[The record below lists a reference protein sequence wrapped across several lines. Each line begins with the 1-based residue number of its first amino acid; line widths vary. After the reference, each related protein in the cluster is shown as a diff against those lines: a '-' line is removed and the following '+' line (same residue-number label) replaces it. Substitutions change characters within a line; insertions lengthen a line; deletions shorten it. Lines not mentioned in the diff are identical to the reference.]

1 MEVAKEVLQIAHI
14 LKQEGHSAYLVGGC
28 LRDLLLNKEPN
39 DWDLTTDATPEK
51 IQEIFPESVYENEF
65 GTVGVKTDS
74 EDPRLKIVEVTTF
87 RIEEGYSNKRHPDS
101 VSFSTDIND
110 DLSRRDFTVNAIALD
125 LNATDPITDPFDGQK
140 DLKDEVLR
148 AVGDPDQ
155 RFKEDA
161 LRLLRAVRFS
171 AQLGFSIELKTFQA
185 IKENAALLEHVSKER
200 IRIEFEKL
208 IMTDKAEQALMLL
221 QELNLLQYIIP
232 ELEEGVGVEQNMHHK
247 YTVFEHN
254 VKSLGYAV
262 KQNMPLELRLA
273 ALLHDVGKPA
283 TREWKS
289 YEKGEKVWNEK
300 RDEEDKKA
308 RPHRQQAPSSRGGR
322 GDWTF
327 YSHQVVGAKMT
338 EKILRRLTFP
348 AKLIE
353 KVSLLVYEHMFVY
366 DPDAVTLAGVRRLIS
381 RVGKENMEDLILLR
395 EADRIGSGVPKA
407 QPYRLRHLQAMVEK
421 VSTDP
426 VSVKMLK
433 VNGKDLMDSGMK
445 PGPKMGDILDIL
457 LQEVIE
463 DPEKNEKE
471 ALLTRAKELEQMSEK
486 ELSDMAH
493 QAQKTAAKRQEEID
507 DDIKKKYFV

>member
-39 DWDLTTDATPEK
+39 DWDLTTDAKPEE
-51 IQEIFPESVYENEF
+51 IQKIFPESVYENEF

-125 LNATDPITDPFDGQK
+125 LNANDPITDPFEGQK

-171 AQLGFSIELKTFQA
+171 AQLDFAIEQETFKA

-208 IMTDKAEQALMLL
+208 IMTDKAEQALILL
-221 QELNLLQYIIP
+221 QELGLLQYIIP

-283 TREWKS
+283 TREWKD
-289 YEKGEKVWNEK
+289 YAKGEKIK
-300 RDEEDKKA
+300 DGKK
-308 RPHRQQAPSSRGGR
+308 

-433 VNGKDLMDSGMK
+433 VNGQDLMSAGVE

-463 DPEKNEKE
+463 NPEKNEKE
-471 ALLTRAKELEQMSEK
+471 ALLARVKELDKMNEN
-486 ELSDMAH
+486 ELSKMAH
-493 QAQKTAAKRQEEID
+493 QAQETATKKQEEID
-507 DDIKKKYFV
+507 EDIKKKYFV